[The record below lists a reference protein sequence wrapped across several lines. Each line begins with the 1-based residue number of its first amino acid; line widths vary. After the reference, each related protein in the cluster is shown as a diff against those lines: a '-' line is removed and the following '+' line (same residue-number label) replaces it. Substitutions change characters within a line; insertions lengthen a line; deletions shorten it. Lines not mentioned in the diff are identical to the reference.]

1 MRTLTLQL
9 GQFTFSALILTVL
22 FRYILSLSIES
33 GNAIAIYVCACVY
46 FCLMFFIGWY
56 FGKKDVIENEIYD
69 IGFRFHLVT
78 YILCIGSGYIA
89 YYMGFETGGLKS
101 MNITT
106 ISWGLGLLVHF
117 ILFLI
122 AQKKTIKGYAKED
135 IFQ

>member
-1 MRTLTLQL
+1 MKVLTIRL
-9 GQFTFSALILTVL
+9 GQFAACGLILTIL
-22 FRYILSLSIES
+22 FRYILNLCIETGS
-33 GNAIAIYVCACVY
+33 MFTPWLCAAIY
-46 FCLMFFIGWY
+46 FCLMFLTGWH